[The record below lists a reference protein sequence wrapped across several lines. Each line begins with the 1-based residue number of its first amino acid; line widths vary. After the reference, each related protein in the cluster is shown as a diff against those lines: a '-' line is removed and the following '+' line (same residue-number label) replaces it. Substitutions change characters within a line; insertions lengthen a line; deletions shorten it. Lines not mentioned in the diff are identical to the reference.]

1 MGIDLKRRTRTT
13 RERLSNIRTY
23 SEIKELQM
31 SITIFPN
38 LEIQFEGKSYFLTFA
53 TETMQVLKS
62 QGLREVIT
70 CRIAQSEPLRFYAGM
85 TVRNP
90 KDPIA
95 DDYFPHA
102 KVALKRAL
110 KALWYDQT
118 EGVEGIDDVKHHCF
132 SCMYSRFRYDML
144 QAKTKLD
151 KEAKQEKRSEPDY
164 ILSPDKIAAI
174 KNDIEHCDV
183 CQSVH
188 PEALLLI
195 MKELDKSE
203 NDFIKDMHL
212 DEAELRRIFRQEIAN
227 LFK

>member
-132 SCMYSRFRYDML
+132 SCMYSHFRYDL
-144 QAKTKLD
+144 LHHKL
-151 KEAKQEKRSEPDY
+151 EFEKQ
-164 ILSPDKIAAI
+164 AAI
-174 KNDIEHCDV
+174 QEIAKLADEHPFVNSDWMK
-183 CQSVH
+183 SIKS
-188 PEALLLI
+188 PEL
-195 MKELDKSE
+195 
-203 NDFIKDMHL
+203 
-212 DEAELRRIFRQEIAN
+212 RQEIQNALKHGSVIVAVDEPGMDEVQIRSIVRN
-227 LFK
+227 EMRDLFRAD